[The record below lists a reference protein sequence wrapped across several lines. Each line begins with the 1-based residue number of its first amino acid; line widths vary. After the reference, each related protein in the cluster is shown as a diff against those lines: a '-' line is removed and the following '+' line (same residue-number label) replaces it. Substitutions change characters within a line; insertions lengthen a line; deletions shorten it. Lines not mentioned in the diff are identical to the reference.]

1 MGWSYASAYL
11 EASSDFDIHRF
22 SDLGTILTG
31 GATITTAGLSAS
43 DGQSQEL
50 GSVEDYLE
58 GDPSFTGT
66 YKVPLIGI
74 EVSNGRSETQ
84 KRRPARRNRD
94 LSSAPR

>member
-1 MGWSYASAYL
+1 MGWSNASAISRL
-11 EASSDFDIHRF
+11 LLISTFIAS
-22 SDLGTILTG
+22 LTVGTILTV
-31 GATITTAGLSAS
+31 GATITTAGPGAS

-84 KRRPARRNRD
+84 KRRPAWRNRD